1 MYVEK
6 QDKIRHHTCNGHT
19 YLVPTGDHGDSI
31 CTLSMFNLITLDASF
46 VPLGQVWTTIF
57 H

>member
-1 MYVEK
+1 MCVEK

-31 CTLSMFNLITLDASF
+31 FTLSMFNLITLDASF